1 MNIDYSQFLNM
12 IPEVSLTVLLVIA
25 FIADFC
31 SAKNVLRKWFNPLV
45 CVLMLV
51 HILINLAP
59 TDLATAFGGM
69 YITNS
74 SIGVIKS
81 ILALGTDRKSTR
93 LNSSHANIS
102 YAVFCLK
109 KKKKTKYER
118 SKT

>member
-81 ILALGTDRKSTR
+81 ILALGTLIVLIRSE
-93 LNSSHANIS
+93 
-102 YAVFCLK
+102 
-109 KKKKTKYER
+109 ER
-118 SKT
+118 RVGKECRSRWSPYH